1 MEVMK
6 VCSMVLA
13 MIMVL
18 LLQGIWCSDDCWE
31 TEKIALLQLQS
42 HFNYSLQDDFYY
54 GPLSF
59 LYDYST
65 FSPEIDV
72 IKCCNWR
79 RVRCSATTGR
89 ITQLNLEGIRYF
101 SAKMWYLNASLF
113 LPFQYLNHINLNH
126 NHIAGCLKNEGF
138 QRLSS
143 LENLEFLN
151 LGYNNFNTD
160 ILSSLTHLLSLKYL
174 YLDELNRLTNLKNL
188 SIWNNEIEGFK
199 SFNGDEELLNMS
211 NLQLLD
217 MSENYIESDV
227 LSSLRGLSSLK
238 ILRIYHNQLKGPFD
252 LKGSNLTNLK
262 ELYLDDSFV
271 DGNFFQSLEALS
283 SLETLSMRYY
293 GLSGIL
299 PVNLGIC
306 KLKHLQ
312 MLDISYNNFSG
323 NLPLCL
329 ANLTSLRQL
338 DLSFNH
344 FIGNISL
351 SPFRGL
357 TNLEDLSVSNNFF
370 QIPISLKIGTY
381 LPKLSYLKM
390 SGNGFSGSI
399 PSSLG
404 NMSLLEY
411 LDLSNNRF
419 IPHSLSNNSFIE
431 VLDLSHN
438 NLYGRIPRW
447 LGNMHF
453 LRVLDL
459 SMNNISGSLPSNFC
473 PSNIQEIYL
482 SRNGL
487 QGSLEDAFYGS
498 SELIVLDMGHNHMT
512 GSIPSWIGN

>member
-174 YLDELNRLTNLKNL
+174 YLDGNHMKGRINIEELNRLTNLKNL

-252 LKGSNLTNLK
+252 LKELDTMSNLEELDLGKNNITKFIGSKGIRSLRNLRALYLRDIITINGSSMLFESLGALAHLEFLDLSGSIFEGATLSLGVSTNLK
-262 ELYLDDSFV
+262 
-271 DGNFFQSLEALS
+271 
-283 SLETLSMRYY
+283 
-293 GLSGIL
+293 IL
-299 PVNLGIC
+299 HMIGSD
-306 KLKHLQ
+306 LKGTK
-312 MLDISYNNFSG
+312 FSQR
-323 NLPLCL
+323 L
-329 ANLTSLRQL
+329 
-338 DLSFNH
+338 
-344 FIGNISL
+344 
-351 SPFRGL
+351 
-357 TNLEDLSVSNNFF
+357 
-370 QIPISLKIGTY
+370 
-381 LPKLSYLKM
+381 
-390 SGNGFSGSI
+390 
-399 PSSLG
+399 
-404 NMSLLEY
+404 
-411 LDLSNNRF
+411 
-419 IPHSLSNNSFIE
+419 
-431 VLDLSHN
+431 
-438 NLYGRIPRW
+438 
-447 LGNMHF
+447 
-453 LRVLDL
+453 
-459 SMNNISGSLPSNFC
+459 
-473 PSNIQEIYL
+473 
-482 SRNGL
+482 
-487 QGSLEDAFYGS
+487 
-498 SELIVLDMGHNHMT
+498 
-512 GSIPSWIGN
+512 